1 MTGVLEI
8 KERMRRLII
17 ELLKNSKKSDRELAK
32 ILGGSQ
38 ATISRMRHTLVKEG
52 IIQEFT
58 VIPNFAKL
66 GYEIMAFTLARAK
79 VNLSPSEQEK
89 ARKLVLEDPRVIFVA
104 SAEGMGKNG
113 VMISLHRD
121 YSDYSNFMS
130 DLRFKSEGYMEDVG
144 TVLVSLTSPAIM
156 KPLSLT
162 YLAKDILSQG
172 HKSRALGKKGTI
184 PHSQSMSTK

>member
-1 MTGVLEI
+1 MTGVQEI

-79 VNLSPSEQEK
+79 VTLSPSEQEK

-113 VMISLHRD
+113 VMISLHRN
-121 YSDYSNFMS
+121 YSDFYDFMS
-130 DLRFKSEGYMEDVG
+130 DLRFKSEGYMEDVD
-144 TVLVSLTSPAIM
+144 TVLVSLTLPAIM

-162 YLAKDILSQG
+162 YLAKDLNPE
-172 HKSRALGKKGTI
+172 H
-184 PHSQSMSTK
+184 